1 MHRGIKKKKEEIVY
15 LVVPLLATLFVLPST
30 RQTTVD
36 IQEKVVFY
44 NKIQHI
50 SPLTAS
56 TFCKERDLGL
66 SPCAVYHASDVC
78 RAKE

>member
-1 MHRGIKKKKEEIVY
+1 MGLKKKKKKKNEKKEIVY
-15 LVVPLLATLFVLPST
+15 LVGPLLATLFVLAST

-44 NKIQHI
+44 IKIQHI

-66 SPCAVYHASDVC
+66 SSFAV
-78 RAKE
+78 